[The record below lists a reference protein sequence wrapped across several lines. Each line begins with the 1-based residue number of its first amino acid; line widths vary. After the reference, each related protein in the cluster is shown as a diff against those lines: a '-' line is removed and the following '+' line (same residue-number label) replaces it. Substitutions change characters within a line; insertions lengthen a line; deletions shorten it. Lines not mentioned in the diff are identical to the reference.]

1 MNLSNLT
8 LKISK
13 KTKQLICIANIASSI
28 HKNLKNIQISKI
40 KHNLNQQLTYFIKK
54 WMLMYRI
61 KTNKKRSKLDNLKK
75 TILSQIVLNI
85 LKNTHVNMKNVNFS
99 TIFNFK
105 K

>member
-1 MNLSNLT
+1 MALG
-8 LKISK
+8 
-13 KTKQLICIANIASSI
+13 
-28 HKNLKNIQISKI
+28 I
-40 KHNLNQQLTYFIKK
+40 KLGFIK
-54 WMLMYRI
+54 YSI
-61 KTNKKRSKLDNLKK
+61 KTNKKRRKLENLKK